1 MTGAEL
7 ALCLLG
13 AFCLG
18 LMPGWLAGERR
29 LPQRPAFLPASR
41 RDESITRGVGLE
53 EMLGFLPDCAV
64 LLARNGSLRFA
75 NAEALA
81 VFGDALGTIIRHPD
95 VFAALQRLDAETV
108 LATADIVLDV
118 PVRRVVRLVFRLV
131 PEALSQAGV
140 PVLAILSDRSEKEAV
155 ERVRADFVAYA
166 SHELRTPLAALIGF
180 IETLRG
186 PAADDPAA
194 QKQFLEIMATQ
205 AGRMQRLIEQLLAL
219 SRVEMTEHRRP
230 RDEVDTAQVVARVRD
245 ESAPL
250 CSARGIVL
258 ETEAHPVVFQGDEDQ
273 IVQVLLNLVENATKY
288 AVTGK
293 RVPVVSLVTSE
304 GVVGGKD
311 GVSFTVTDNG
321 PGIEAQHLPRL
332 TERFY
337 RVEGGQ
343 GATAPG
349 YGLGLAIVRHI
360 VDRHDGRLFIDSVVG
375 EGTRITVWLPVR
387 GERRQ
392 ARERP
397 SLLLG

>member
-7 ALCLLG
+7 ALYLLG
-13 AFCLG
+13 VSGFSG
-18 LMPGWLAGERR
+18 MIGWLAGGRR
-29 LPQRPAFLPASR
+29 LPQRAPFRPSSR
-41 RDESITRGVGLE
+41 RDEATMQGVGLE
-53 EMLGFLPDCAV
+53 ELLAVLPDCAV
-64 LLARNGSLRFA
+64 LLTRTGSLRFA
-75 NAEALA
+75 SMEAQA
-81 VFGDALGTIIRHPD
+81 VFGDALGTIVRHPD

-108 LATADIVLDV
+108 LATADIILDV
-118 PVRRVVRLVFRLV
+118 PVRRVVHLVFRLV
-131 PEALSQAGV
+131 PETLSLAGV
-140 PVLAILSDRSEKEAV
+140 PVLAILSDTSEKDAV

-186 PAADDPAA
+186 PAADDPVA

-219 SRVEMTEHRRP
+219 SRVEMMEHRKP
-230 RDEVDTAQVVARVRD
+230 RGEMDAARIVSRVRD

-250 CSARGIVL
+250 CAARGVEL
-258 ETEAHPVVFQGDEDQ
+258 KTEARSLVFQGDEDQ

-288 AVTGK
+288 AVTGQ
-293 RVPVVSLVTSE
+293 RAPVVSLVMAQST
-304 GVVGGKD
+304 VGGKA
-311 GVSFTVTDNG
+311 GVSLTVADNG
-321 PGIEAQHLPRL
+321 PGIEARHLPRL

-343 GATAPG
+343 GQSAPG

-360 VDRHDGRLFIDSVVG
+360 VDRHDGRLFIESEIG
-375 EGTRITVWLPVR
+375 AGTRCTVWLPLR

-392 ARERP
+392 AKERP